1 MTTRT
6 RRTQNEEED
15 AAALKL
21 GSEFNN
27 AGCLLISEVKYLLEH
42 REKDSPDTTV
52 YNKTLEYVKTFTK
65 FNTNES
71 SSAVREA
78 LRREPNL
85 TQFETAQIANLCPAD
100 VDEARNI
107 IPSLV
112 KIDEDR
118 LQELLDEV
126 QKLRKFQT

>member
-1 MTTRT
+1 
-6 RRTQNEEED
+6 
-15 AAALKL
+15 
-21 GSEFNN
+21 
-27 AGCLLISEVKYLLEH
+27 
-42 REKDSPDTTV
+42 V

-71 SSAVREA
+71 SSAVRET

-118 LQELLDEV
+118 LQTLLDEV
-126 QKLRKFQT
+126 QALRKFQN